1 MASMWMAVLVAAVVA
16 TLSAC
21 NGKCAGTFN
30 CPAISSTAETW
41 VSFPSGAPLVSVTTT
56 GPCTTNFT
64 TGDNEGPVLVTG
76 SSTGTCRVR
85 GTLADGSEVQATLVF
100 GQVDLGC
107 CGSTLRLVSSP
118 PGGFAPVDAGTP

>member
-1 MASMWMAVLVAAVVA
+1 MAVLVAAVVA

-30 CPAISSTAETW
+30 CPAISSTVETW
-41 VSFPSGAPLVSVTTT
+41 VSVPSSLGAPLVSVTTT
-56 GPCTTNFT
+56 GPCTTSFT

-76 SSTGTCRVR
+76 SAVGTCRVR
-85 GTLADGSEVQATLVF
+85 GTLADGNEVHATLGF

-107 CGSTLRLVSSP
+107 CGSTLGLVSSP
-118 PGGFAPVDAGTP
+118 PSFAPFDAGTP